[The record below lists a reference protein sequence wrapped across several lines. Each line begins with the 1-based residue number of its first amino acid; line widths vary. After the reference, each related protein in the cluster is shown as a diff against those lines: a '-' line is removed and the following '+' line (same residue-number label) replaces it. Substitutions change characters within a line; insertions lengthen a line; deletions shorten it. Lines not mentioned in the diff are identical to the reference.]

1 MKDSQALLMLDDGTC
16 FEGTARGACQEA
28 FGEFIFTTSMAG
40 YQEFLTDPALA
51 GQIVVF
57 TSAHMGNYGM
67 TAEDDEAASV
77 MAAGAVFHDL
87 FIPDSEVFPHWRAV
101 ESLDQRLKREGVTAI
116 SGVDTRSLAAHL
128 REHGARNGIISALDP
143 DRASLLRRAR
153 ELSPMAGL
161 DLVSR
166 VTCREQYQPEKP
178 VAKPNDGKE
187 LSVAVLD
194 LGVKSSFLRRMQGL
208 GMRVTVW
215 PATTRAEDILATGPD
230 GVFLSSGP
238 GDPEPCH
245 YAIACVKKLLGA
257 APIFGICLGGQIL
270 ALALGAKTFKMKNG
284 HRSSNHPVA
293 DIQSGNVWITS
304 QNHGFCI
311 DAQSLPGTMRPTRW
325 NANDQTLAGFECTDL
340 PAFAVQFHPETGLGA
355 VDGTGV
361 FEHFHTMMVD
371 FRNKK

>member
-87 FIPDSEVFPHWRAV
+87 FIPGSEVFPHWRAV

-153 ELSPMAGL
+153 ELPPMAGL

-166 VTCREQYQPEKP
+166 VTCREQYQPEMP
-178 VAKPNDGKE
+178 GAKPNDGKE

-215 PATTRAEDILATGPD
+215 PATTRAEDILATRPD